1 MQDKKHQLEQDLE
14 QQTGSKLVKEYD
26 KVVYCHLVY
35 LTSMQCIMGN
45 ANLDDTQVGIKI
57 AKRNVNNL
65 IYAHNTTLMAESE
78 EELKSPRIWLK
89 TQHSKS

>member
-1 MQDKKHQLEQDLE
+1 MQVKKQQLEPDLE

-78 EELKSPRIWLK
+78 EELKSP
-89 TQHSKS
+89 